1 MKKLITLISIGFL
14 LAFTGCTK
22 MGVKN
27 RALVMSAEAF
37 DNEAQSAAKSTFV
50 DQEQQKTFADFI
62 KLNTK
67 IDVSDVE
74 LQGDDDATA
83 KLTIVTFSKS
93 VYPELVTISGKDW
106 KAKIAEKM
114 ETKHYKLKL
123 KKTDGAWSIVEKT
136 EIQ

>member
-1 MKKLITLISIGFL
+1 MKKLIALISMGFL

-37 DNEAQSAAKSTFV
+37 DNEAQSAAKTTFA
-50 DQEQQKTFADFI
+50 DQEQQKIFADFI
-62 KLNTK
+62 KLNTQ

-74 LQGDDDATA
+74 LQGDNDATA
-83 KLTIVTFSKS
+83 KLTVVTFSKS
-93 VYPELVTISGKDW
+93 VYPELVAISGKDW

-114 ETKHYKLKL
+114 ETKHYNLKL
-123 KKTDGAWSIVEKT
+123 KKTGGTWGIVEKT